1 MALKLTDIRDVWD
14 VVKTGLSAVRES
26 SCQPWIAEDIYAACV
41 NKQAFLYMDLAA
53 SPDGFVV
60 MQSQVCPVS
69 RKQTL
74 LMWVAFDPNDG
85 SAGRFASQ
93 CESIAKDSGHSAIEF
108 VTSIEPVGLLS
119 EKFGYEKVSSLYRK
133 ELL

>member
-1 MALKLTDIRDVWD
+1 MALQLTDIRDVWPA
-14 VVKTGLSAVRES
+14 VKRGLKIVHES
-26 SCQPWIAEDIYAACV
+26 SCQPWIEEDVYAACV
-41 NKQAFLYMDLAA
+41 NKQAFLYMDLAV
-53 SPDGFVV
+53 SPEGFVV

-93 CESIAKDSGHSAIEF
+93 CELIARDTGHSAIEF
-108 VTSIEPVGLLS
+108 VTSIESVGLLS